1 MTEIYINFDQNVG
14 RVKLMHGVGQPPF
27 VGTNFDMVRYLKD
40 AGIPFSRLHDVGGRY
55 GSMVYVD
62 VENIF
67 RNFDADE
74 NDPASFDFAFTDKL
88 ITALI
93 QNGVEP
99 FYRLGATIEND
110 HRIKAYHIFP
120 PRDNLKWAR
129 ICAGIIRHYT
139 EGWADGFHYQIRY
152 WEIWNEPDNEE
163 KIEDNPQ
170 WKGTKE
176 QFYELYATAATY
188 LKKEF
193 PHLKIG
199 GYGSCGFY
207 ALDNGL
213 VSEANSSMRMD
224 YFITFFEK
232 FLEFVR
238 ERKAPLDFFSWH
250 SYSGVEQNKVYTRYA
265 RETLDR
271 FGFTETETFCNEWNP
286 EVRTRGTAHHAA
298 VIAKMMMMFAESQ
311 LDGAMFYDARYG
323 ISIYGSLFEPL
334 TAKPFPAY
342 YSFVAY
348 NQLYTLK
355 NRVYTQ
361 WDDNRLYCMAVAG
374 ERKCLMLANDSDE
387 DIAIKLVS
395 GELLNSCVLIS
406 STKMMEPV
414 AFENCIPANSVM
426 LLEFQK

>member
-176 QFYELYATAATY
+176 QFYELYYNDAT
-188 LKKEF
+188 
-193 PHLKIG
+193 
-199 GYGSCGFY
+199 FY
-207 ALDNGL
+207 DNDNGFL
-213 VSEANSSMRMD
+213 S
-224 YFITFFEK
+224 FFKHKNGELQLIGQK
-232 FLEFVR
+232 QS
-238 ERKAPLDFFSWH
+238 KW
-250 SYSGVEQNKVYTRYA
+250 
-265 RETLDR
+265 
-271 FGFTETETFCNEWNP
+271 FTE
-286 EVRTRGTAHHAA
+286 
-298 VIAKMMMMFAESQ
+298 
-311 LDGAMFYDARYG
+311 
-323 ISIYGSLFEPL
+323 
-334 TAKPFPAY
+334 
-342 YSFVAY
+342 
-348 NQLYTLK
+348 
-355 NRVYTQ
+355 
-361 WDDNRLYCMAVAG
+361 
-374 ERKCLMLANDSDE
+374 
-387 DIAIKLVS
+387 
-395 GELLNSCVLIS
+395 LIE
-406 STKMMEPV
+406 K
-414 AFENCIPANSVM
+414 I
-426 LLEFQK
+426 